1 MIRVL
6 SISLSIAAA
15 AMFVACGSS
24 DVHQRDY
31 GVPPDAG
38 FNTGNGNGGSG
49 YGSGGN
55 NGGNTFVC
63 PDELRQCAETFT
75 LPDAGYSSVELR
87 GDYRDGAWQAGDA
100 LTKAGSTWSVSVQ
113 VPLGKVVQ
121 YKFFVNGTTWL
132 LDPVNTQT
140 YTDGSGNVNSI
151 AQPVTCTDFTC
162 ADPPVP
168 PPGVYDWRDAVMYF
182 VFVDRFAEG
191 GVPNCSVGGTS
202 QSNQANGNYE
212 GGDWKGVTAKID
224 SGYFTDLGVNTLWIT
239 VPVKNADTDA
249 YPGVGGDS
257 HVYSA
262 YHGYWPSDMTQL
274 EPCFGSQQDLKDLV
288 DHAHAKSLKI
298 LFDFGMVLT
307 TVDAPVYS
315 QHPDW
320 FWPNQ
325 NPNTGGDCICGQ
337 GCDWNA
343 DGLRCWFAPYLPHWN
358 YTNADA
364 RNFSVNAAVAL
375 AQNMGIDGYRL
386 DAIKQVDGSWLTQA
400 RSQIQSQIVASQ
412 PIPQRYYMVGE
423 TYDFDNRDYIKSF
436 IDPATKLDGQ
446 FDFPL
451 RKRLV
456 EATIMRKYTG
466 MNDLA
471 AFMDSNVYYYGV
483 NAVMSTFIGNHD
495 LPRVIHLAEDTPM
508 WSDQASDG
516 KDRNWSNQPVLP
528 NYRSPFER
536 VANAF
541 AVLLTNQGIPLIYYG
556 DEIGM
561 NGAGD
566 PDNRHMMY
574 FSGWTADQQYLHD
587 RIKTLTTIRA
597 AHPALRRG
605 HRTTIGT
612 PSSDLWVY
620 SMATSGDQ
628 VFVAIN
634 RGDSDQTA
642 NGLPSGSLNE
652 LVTGASMS
660 GPSITIPA
668 RQTRI
673 FVAP

>member
-1 MIRVL
+1 MRTLTIVSSLVAAVL
-6 SISLSIAAA
+6 
-15 AMFVACGSS
+15 FVACGSS
-24 DVHQRDY
+24 DVSRRDY
-31 GVPPDAG
+31 GEPPDAAQ
-38 FNTGNGNGGSG
+38 FNPGSGGGGNG
-49 YGSGGN
+49 YGSGGQT
-55 NGGNTFVC
+55 GTSSFVC
-63 PDELRQCAETFT
+63 PPELRQCGETFT
-75 LPDAGYSSVELR
+75 LPDSGYTSVELR
-87 GDYRDGAWQAGDA
+87 GDYRDGAWQTGDV
-100 LTKAGSTWSVSVQ
+100 LTKIGTNWTVAVQ
-113 VPLGKVVQ
+113 VPLGKPVQ
-121 YKFFVNGTTWL
+121 YKYFVNGTTWL
-132 LDPVNTQT
+132 LDPVNTGT
-140 YTDGSGNVNSI
+140 YTDGGGNTNSL
-151 AQPVTCTDFTC
+151 ASPVTCDDFTC

-182 VFVDRFAEG
+182 VFVDRFVDG
-191 GVPNCSVGGTS
+191 GTPNCNVGGTS
-202 QSNQANGNYE
+202 SSGQANGNYE
-212 GGDWKGVTAKID
+212 GGDWKGVTSKID

-249 YPGVGGDS
+249 YPGVGGDN
-257 HVYSA
+257 HTYSA
-262 YHGYWPSDMTQL
+262 YHGYWPTDLNAL
-274 EPCFGSQQDLKDLV
+274 EPCFGAQQDLKDLV
-288 DHAHAKSLKI
+288 DHAHAKNLKI

-307 TVDAPVYS
+307 TVDAPVYT

-325 NPNTGGDCICGQ
+325 NPSGSGDCVCGQ
-337 GCDWNA
+337 GCDWNT

-364 RNFSVNAAVAL
+364 RSFSVNAAVSL
-375 AQNMGIDGYRL
+375 AKNMGIDGYRL
-386 DAIKQVDGSWLTQA
+386 DAIKQVDSSWLTQL
-400 RSQIQSQIVASQ
+400 RSQIQSQIIASQ
-412 PIPQRYYMVGE
+412 PIPQRFYMVGE
-423 TYDFDNRDYIKSF
+423 TYDFDQRDYIKSF

-456 EATIMRKYTG
+456 ESVVMRKYTG

-471 AFMDSNVYYYGV
+471 AYMDSNLYYYGA
-483 NAVMSTFIGNHD
+483 NAVMSTFLGNHD
-495 LPRVIHLAEDTPM
+495 LPRIIHLAEDNPM

-516 KDRNWSNQPVLP
+516 KDRSWSSQPTLP

-574 FSGWTADQQYLHD
+574 FSGWTADQTYLHD
-587 RIKTLTTIRA
+587 RIAMLTKIRA

-612 PSSDLWVY
+612 PTADVWAY
-620 SMATSGDQ
+620 SMATAGDQ
-628 VFVAIN
+628 LWVAIN
-634 RGDSDQTA
+634 RGDSDQQVT
-642 NGLPSGSLNE
+642 GLPTGTLKE
-652 LVTGASMS
+652 LVTSATAT
-660 GPSITIPA
+660 GPTVTIPA

-673 FVAP
+673 FTMP